1 MITRLQNAGNRAP
14 AGSSGYPPP
23 PMPTTLR
30 PIRPDE
36 LEAWFASFSTAFYIW
51 ASDPAASAEA
61 RRATMDFDRTIGV
74 FEGDSIVGTFRSF
87 ETKLTL
93 PGGARVQANA
103 VSAVSVKPTHRRRG
117 TLTQMAHDDIAR
129 ATARGD
135 AVGILIASEWPIYGR
150 FGYGPATWQA
160 TWTVKVRAAR
170 MLVEPVGSIE
180 IVNPRQAR
188 EILPALYDRC
198 AANQPGEIGRPETRW
213 DGDLGLVEFP
223 GRPKWRGQIVLHRDP
238 AGELDGFARFHGEEN
253 WQDMAPEH
261 VMQLDELRGASLEAE
276 LDLWRHL
283 LQMDLTGTIKAEVRR
298 SLEPLKWH
306 LADPRAVQVTGLTDF
321 LWVRVL
327 DVARVLGA
335 RTYDHDG
342 ELVLEVVDDLGGT
355 PGPAAGRYRL
365 AAKGGTATCER
376 TDADADLTIDVRAL
390 SAASLGGTRL
400 IDASRT
406 LPFVEHRPG
415 AMREADGLLTTAD
428 PPWCSTWF

>member
-1 MITRLQNAGNRAP
+1 
-14 AGSSGYPPP
+14 
-23 PMPTTLR
+23 MPTTLR

-61 RRATMDFDRTIGV
+61 RRASMDLERTIGA
-74 FEGDSIVGTFRSF
+74 FEGDTIVGTWRSF

-117 TLTQMAHDDIAR
+117 TLTEMAHDDIAR
-129 ATARGD
+129 AVARGD
-135 AVGILIASEWPIYGR
+135 AVCVLIASEWPIYGR

-160 TWTVKVRAAR
+160 TWSVRVRAAR
-170 MLVEPVGSIE
+170 MLVDPIGSIE
-180 IVNPRQAR
+180 IVDAKRAR
-188 EILPALYDRC
+188 ELLPAIYDHC
-198 AANQPGEIGRPETRW
+198 AANQPGEIGRTELRW
-213 DGDLGLVEFP
+213 DTELGLVEMP
-223 GRPKWRGQIVLHRDP
+223 GRPRWRGQIVIHRNP
-238 AGELDGFARFHGEEN
+238 AGEPDGFARFHGEEN
-253 WQDMAPEH
+253 WVDMAAEH
-261 VMQLDELRGASLEAE
+261 VMLLDELHGETLEAE

-283 LQMDLTGTIKAEVRR
+283 LQMDLTATIKAEVRR
-298 SLEPLKWH
+298 THEPLKWQ
-306 LADPRAVQVTGLTDF
+306 LADPRAVQVTGTTDF
-321 LWVRVL
+321 LWLRVL
-327 DVARVLGA
+327 DVAGVLG
-335 RTYDHDG
+335 RRRYDHDG
-342 ELVLEVVDDLGGT
+342 ELVLEIVDELGGK

-365 AAKGGTATCER
+365 AVEGGAATCER

-400 IDASRT
+400 VDACRT

-415 AMREADGLLTTAD
+415 VLREAEGLFQTAD